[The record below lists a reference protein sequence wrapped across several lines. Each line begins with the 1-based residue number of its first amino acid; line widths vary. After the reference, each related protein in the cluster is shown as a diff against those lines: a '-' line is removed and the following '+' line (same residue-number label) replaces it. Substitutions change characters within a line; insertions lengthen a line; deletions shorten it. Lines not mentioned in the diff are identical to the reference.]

1 MMARTDA
8 QVDRD
13 AGVNRQST
21 PTVDASDAAE
31 KARIAAMR
39 KANAK
44 SRPATLLEQTQ
55 NQIAKTQASISN
67 LENTQAELD
76 ANPNA
81 IPKAGTFLGYDYQ
94 GNTQTSGTLRRKII
108 ADGKGGQ
115 KIDFQSTEKN
125 PDYVS
130 GSRGGGTPGDGT
142 PGDGTPGAGTPGAGG
157 TTGGNAAKLTASDG
171 TVFTDKDT
179 YLAYQTM
186 LDEKETA
193 LDVKK
198 RAGESAYDL
207 LYLEFSRFGLGSLV
221 EDVKNYIVQGL
232 SKSELTLRLRTESKT
247 YQKRFAANEQRVAK
261 GLAALD
267 EADYIGLED
276 QYQEI
281 MRNYGLPASYYAKD
295 TIGTQEGFQKFI
307 ANDVSATEL
316 EDRVMTAQ
324 NRVLNANPEVLQ
336 AIKNFYGDSIT
347 NGDILAYTLNPEK
360 GLADIKRKV
369 TAAEIGGA
377 AVQSGLNLGNTPEQ
391 RALYAARAEELGAAG
406 ITKAVAQ
413 QGYGTIGGG
422 LQRGSELAAIYGESP
437 YTQTTA
443 EKEVFGLAGKTE
455 AEKQRKKITGLE
467 KATFSGQTGISS
479 GALARDRA
487 GAY

>member
-1 MMARTDA
+1 MAL
-8 QVDRD
+8 DRD
-13 AGVNRQST
+13 NAFYGYKAPT

-44 SRPATLLEQTQ
+44 SRPATFLEQVEGAIS
-55 NQIAKTQASISN
+55 NTQASISN

-94 GNTQTSGTLRRKII
+94 GNTQTTGTLRRKII

-130 GSRGGGTPGDGT
+130 GSRGGGTTGGATGGT
-142 PGDGTPGAGTPGAGG
+142 TGAGTPNAGG

-198 RAGESAYDL
+198 RAGQSAYDL

-232 SKSELTLRLRTESKT
+232 SKSELTLRLRTESKD
-247 YQKRFAANEQRVAK
+247 YQKRFAANAQRVDK

-267 EADYIGLED
+267 EAAYIGLED

-295 TIGTQEGFQKFI
+295 KIGTQEGFQKFI

-391 RALYAARAEELGAAG
+391 RALYAARAAELGAAG
-406 ITKAVAQ
+406 ITKAQAQ

-422 LQRGSELAAIYGESP
+422 LQRGSELAAIYGQSP

-467 KATFSGQTGISS
+467 KATFSGQTGVSS
-479 GALARDRA
+479 SALARDRA

>member
-1 MMARTDA
+1 MAQTAA
-8 QVDRD
+8 QK
-13 AGVNRQST
+13 AL
-21 PTVDASDAAE
+21 AAA
-31 KARIAAMR
+31 KA
-39 KANAK
+39 
-44 SRPATLLEQTQ
+44 
-55 NQIAKTQASISN
+55 QIAKTEASLAKAQAAQRSLAIGDRAMDAQLAAKAADAPYSVEVGTTGKTQAQIDA
-67 LENTQAELD
+67 LENARNTAALIRD
-76 ANPNA
+76 TSTTRTSKVDPATGMVVTT
-81 IPKAGTFLGYDYQ
+81 PKGT
-94 GNTQTSGTLRRKII
+94 T
-108 ADGKGGQ
+108 
-115 KIDFQSTEKN
+115 
-125 PDYVS
+125 
-130 GSRGGGTPGDGT
+130 RGGTTGGATGGTT
-142 PGDGTPGAGTPGAGG
+142 GAGTPGAGG
-157 TTGGNAAKLTASDG
+157 ATGGNAAKLTASDG

-198 RAGESAYDL
+198 RAGQSAYDL

-232 SKSELTLRLRTESKT
+232 SKSELTLRLRTESKD
-247 YQKRFAANEQRVAK
+247 YQKRFAANAQRVDK

-267 EADYIGLED
+267 EAAYIGLED

-295 TIGTQEGFQKFI
+295 KIGTQEGFQKFI

-422 LQRGSELAAIYGESP
+422 LQRGSELAAIYGQSP

-467 KATFSGQTGISS
+467 KATFSGQTGVSS
-479 GALARDRA
+479 SALARDRA